1 MALEVEIYSERYLE
15 IVFEGKTTEN
25 HDYYSQVFQKA
36 TSTLSGTFNYK
47 IKLSI
52 NVCKTHVA

>member
-25 HDYYSQVFQKA
+25 HDYYSQVF
-36 TSTLSGTFNYK
+36 
-47 IKLSI
+47 
-52 NVCKTHVA
+52 